1 MSTAAATATA
11 RRPHTP
17 EETPMTT
24 ATTTPPSRTTRLRA
38 AATAEARLLVRNR
51 TAVFNSVLMPLLLV
65 AAVPALG
72 IGGGAVGLGPT
83 LLTAAVVIS
92 LVYLTYYNL
101 VTTYVARREDL
112 VLQRMRT
119 GELSD
124 GEVLAA
130 TAVPTL
136 LVTVGQLL
144 VVTAGVVALGEWS
157 APAQPLLVAF
167 GVLAGLVLMVL
178 LAIAS
183 TGFTRTAESAQITT
197 LPIVLVSTA
206 LSGMFFPL
214 SVLPEW
220 LSGIARFLPV
230 TPVVDLLHLGFS
242 GTTWEGDPVGDVSVW
257 TWAVFP
263 AGVLVAWIVVGTV
276 LARRGFRWAPRR

>member
-1 MSTAAATATA
+1 MSAAAV

-24 ATTTPPSRTTRLRA
+24 ATPAPPSRLTRLRS

-51 TAVFNSVLMPLLLV
+51 TAVFNSVLMPVLLV

-72 IGGGAVGLGPT
+72 VGGGEVGIGPT
-83 LLTAAVVIS
+83 MLTAAVVIS

-101 VTTYVARREDL
+101 VTTYVARREEL

-136 LVTVGQLL
+136 VVTVGQLL
-144 VVTAGVVALGEWS
+144 LVTAGVVALGEWR
-157 APAQPLLVAF
+157 APVQPLLVVAA
-167 GVLAGLVLMVL
+167 VLAGLVLMVL

-197 LPIVLVSTA
+197 LPIVLVSSA
-206 LSGMFFPL
+206 LSGLFFPL
-214 SVLPEW
+214 SVLPDT

-230 TPVVDLLHLGFS
+230 TPVVDLLHLGFA
-242 GTTWEGDPVGDVSVW
+242 GTTWEGDPVGDTSVW
-257 TWAVFP
+257 TWAAFP
-263 AGVLVAWIVVGTV
+263 AAVLLAWIVLGGL

>member
-1 MSTAAATATA
+1 MSTATLE
-11 RRPHTP
+11 RP
-17 EETPMTT
+17 TT
-24 ATTTPPSRTTRLRA
+24 GPSRIARVRSL
-38 AATAEARLLVRNR
+38 ATAETRLLLRNR
-51 TAVFNSVLMPLLLV
+51 TALVNSVVLPLLLV
-65 AAVPALG
+65 AVVPVL
-72 IGGGAVGLGPT
+72 GLGDGDTPLGPLLMQASVGIT
-83 LLTAAVVIS
+83 LI
-92 LVYLTYYNL
+92 YLTYYNL

-124 GEVLAA
+124 GEVLTA

-136 LVTVGQLL
+136 LVTVGQLV
-144 VVTAGVVALGEWS
+144 VVTAGVVALGEWT
-157 APAQPLLVAF
+157 APVQPLLVAF
-167 GVLAGLVLMVL
+167 GVVAGLVLMVL

-214 SVLPEW
+214 SALPEW

-276 LARRGFRWAPRR
+276 LARRGFGPPAWLPCRA

>member
-1 MSTAAATATA
+1 MSAAAV

-24 ATTTPPSRTTRLRA
+24 ATPAPPSRLTRLRS

-51 TAVFNSVLMPLLLV
+51 TAVFNSVLMPVLLV

-72 IGGGAVGLGPT
+72 VGGGEVGIGPT
-83 LLTAAVVIS
+83 MLTAAVVIS

-101 VTTYVARREDL
+101 VTTYVARREEL

-136 LVTVGQLL
+136 VVTVGQLL
-144 VVTAGVVALGEWS
+144 LVTAGVVALGEWR
-157 APAQPLLVAF
+157 APV
-167 GVLAGLVLMVL
+167 
-178 LAIAS
+178 
-183 TGFTRTAESAQITT
+183 
-197 LPIVLVSTA
+197 
-206 LSGMFFPL
+206 
-214 SVLPEW
+214 
-220 LSGIARFLPV
+220 
-230 TPVVDLLHLGFS
+230 
-242 GTTWEGDPVGDVSVW
+242 
-257 TWAVFP
+257 
-263 AGVLVAWIVVGTV
+263 
-276 LARRGFRWAPRR
+276 

>member
-1 MSTAAATATA
+1 MTA
-11 RRPHTP
+11 
-17 EETPMTT
+17 TT
-24 ATTTPPSRTTRLRA
+24 ATRPAGPSRLARLRA
-38 AATAEARLLVRNR
+38 AAGSEARLLVRNR

-72 IGGGAVGLGPT
+72 IGGGEVGIGPT
-83 LLTAAVVIS
+83 MITAAVVIS

-124 GEVLAA
+124 GEVLTA

-136 LVTVGQLL
+136 LVTVGQLV
-144 VVTAGVVALGEWS
+144 VVTAGVVALGEWT
-157 APAQPLLVAF
+157 APVQPLLVAF
-167 GVLAGLVLMVL
+167 GVVAGLVLMVL

-214 SVLPEW
+214 SALPEW

>member
-1 MSTAAATATA
+1 
-11 RRPHTP
+11 
-17 EETPMTT
+17 MTT
-24 ATTTPPSRTTRLRA
+24 ATSTANPTAPSRIARLRA
-38 AATAEARLLVRNR
+38 AATAEARLLLRNR

-72 IGGGAVGLGPT
+72 IGGGEVGVGPT
-83 LLTAAVVIS
+83 MLTAAVVIS

-124 GEVLAA
+124 GEVLTA

-144 VVTAGVVALGEWS
+144 LVTAGVVALGEWT
-157 APAQPLLVAF
+157 APVQPLLVVGA
-167 GVLAGLVLMVL
+167 VLGGLVLMVL

-197 LPIVLVSTA
+197 LPIVLVSSA
-206 LSGMFFPL
+206 LSGLFFPL
-214 SVLPEW
+214 SVLPEG
-220 LSGIARFLPV
+220 LANIARFLPV

-257 TWAVFP
+257 TWAAFP
-263 AGVLVAWIVVGTV
+263 AGLLVAWIVVAAL

>member
-1 MSTAAATATA
+1 MSAAPTT
-11 RRPHTP
+11 RPTTP
-17 EETPMTT
+17 ERTDMTT
-24 ATTTPPSRTTRLRA
+24 AITATRTTGPSRPARLRA
-38 AATAEARLLVRNR
+38 AAGAEARLLVRNR

-72 IGGGAVGLGPT
+72 IGGGEVGLGPT

-136 LVTVGQLL
+136 LVTVGQLV

-157 APAQPLLVAF
+157 APVQPLLVVV

-197 LPIVLVSTA
+197 LPIVLVSSA

-214 SVLPEW
+214 STLPEW

-242 GTTWEGDPVGDVSVW
+242 GTTWEGEPIGDVSVW

-263 AGVLVAWIVVGTV
+263 AGVLVAWIVVAAV